1 MSEKSPLDRLLA
13 RTDFKPF
20 SGRHAFRVL
29 ELSRK
34 KLRIPPARDDDVLKA
49 VSSLGLI
56 LETEV
61 AMIVAIQETLCK
73 RCGNCC
79 RNRAHLRIRKDELKG
94 VADYLH
100 VEYKRLKDQ
109 LRATPMGDGTF
120 IIAQPCS
127 FLRNNLCT
135 VYPVRP
141 RTCRGYPANDLLTTM
156 GRGAPFD
163 GCPIANDLLAEI
175 VVKRVLG
182 GADVE
187 GSSRGAQ
194 GDGGEEEEGSGK
206 ARLPPAEG
214 KNEAPRQW
222 LRKEPAGY
230 HSLKIG
236 VLFHSCPFKL

>member
-34 KLRIPPARDDDVLKA
+34 KLKIPPVRNDDVLKA

-61 AMIVAIQETLCK
+61 AMIVAMQETLCK

-79 RNRAHLRIRKDELKG
+79 RDRVHLRFRKDELKS

-109 LRATPMGDGTF
+109 LKATPMGDGTF
-120 IIAQPCS
+120 IISQPCS

-135 VYPVRP
+135 VYPARP
-141 RTCRGYPANDLLTTM
+141 ETCRGYPVNDLLTTM
-156 GRGAPFD
+156 RRGAQFD

-175 VVKRVLG
+175 VVKRVLEEQMERDHPDELKAMAEKRRG
-182 GADVE
+182 DLAKLASLPQRERMKLLTNDYAKTLRGT
-187 GSSRGAQ
+187 SR
-194 GDGGEEEEGSGK
+194 
-206 ARLPPAEG
+206 
-214 KNEAPRQW
+214 
-222 LRKEPAGY
+222 
-230 HSLKIG
+230 
-236 VLFHSCPFKL
+236 

>member
-1 MSEKSPLDRLLA
+1 MSEKSPLDRLLT

-34 KLRIPPARDDDVLKA
+34 KLKIPPVRYDDALKA

-61 AMIVAIQETLCK
+61 AMIVALQETLCN

-79 RNRAHLRIRKDELKG
+79 RNRVHLRFRKDELQG
-94 VADYLH
+94 VANYLH

-127 FLRNNLCT
+127 FLRKNLCS
-135 VYPVRP
+135 VYAVRP
-141 RTCRGYPANDLLTTM
+141 RTCRGYPSNDLLTAM
-156 GRGAPFD
+156 GRGVPFD

-175 VVKRVLG
+175 VVKRVLEEQMWR
-182 GADVE
+182 DHPEELKVIVE
-187 GSSRGAQ
+187 KRKVDLEKLAS
-194 GDGGEEEEGSGK
+194 
-206 ARLPPAEG
+206 LPQMERMKLLTKG
-214 KNEAPRQW
+214 YTKNLQSTTR
-222 LRKEPAGY
+222 
-230 HSLKIG
+230 
-236 VLFHSCPFKL
+236 

>member
-34 KLRIPPARDDDVLKA
+34 KLKIPPARDDDALKA
-49 VSSLGLI
+49 VSSLGLM
-56 LETEV
+56 LETDV
-61 AMIVAIQETLCK
+61 AMIMAIQETLCK

-100 VEYKRLKDQ
+100 VEYKKLKDQ

-141 RTCRGYPANDLLTTM
+141 MTCRGYPANDLLNTM

-175 VVKRVLG
+175 VVKRVLEEQMWRDHPEELK
-182 GADVE
+182 AMVE
-187 GSSRGAQ
+187 KRRRDLEKLASLPQRERMRLLANGYAKNLQ
-194 GDGGEEEEGSGK
+194 GTTG
-206 ARLPPAEG
+206 
-214 KNEAPRQW
+214 
-222 LRKEPAGY
+222 
-230 HSLKIG
+230 
-236 VLFHSCPFKL
+236 

>member
-1 MSEKSPLDRLLA
+1 MSEKSPLDRLMA

-34 KLRIPPARDDDVLKA
+34 KLKIPPARDDDVLKA
-49 VSSLGLI
+49 VSSLGLM
-56 LETEV
+56 LETDV
-61 AMIVAIQETLCK
+61 AMIMAIQETLCK

-79 RNRAHLRIRKDELKG
+79 SNRAHLRIRKDELKG

-100 VEYKRLKDQ
+100 VEYKKLKDQ

-141 RTCRGYPANDLLTTM
+141 VTCRGYPVNDLLNTM

-175 VVKRVLG
+175 VLKRVSEEQMWRDHPEELK
-182 GADVE
+182 AMVE
-187 GSSRGAQ
+187 KRRRDLEKLASLPQRERMRLLANGYAKNLQ
-194 GDGGEEEEGSGK
+194 GTTG
-206 ARLPPAEG
+206 
-214 KNEAPRQW
+214 
-222 LRKEPAGY
+222 
-230 HSLKIG
+230 
-236 VLFHSCPFKL
+236 

>member
-34 KLRIPPARDDDVLKA
+34 KLTIPPARDDDVLKA
-49 VSSLGLI
+49 VSSLGLM
-56 LETEV
+56 LETDV
-61 AMIVAIQETLCK
+61 AMIMAIQETLCK

-94 VADYLH
+94 VTDYLH
-100 VEYKRLKDQ
+100 VEYKKLKDQ
-109 LRATPMGDGTF
+109 LKVTPMGDGTF

-127 FLRNNLCT
+127 FLRNNLCII
-135 VYPVRP
+135 YPVRP
-141 RTCRGYPANDLLTTM
+141 MTCRGYPTNDLLNTM

-175 VVKRVLG
+175 VVKRVLEEQMWRDNPEELK
-182 GADVE
+182 AMVE
-187 GSSRGAQ
+187 KRRRDLEKLASLPQRERMRLLVNGYAKNLRGTT
-194 GDGGEEEEGSGK
+194 G
-206 ARLPPAEG
+206 
-214 KNEAPRQW
+214 
-222 LRKEPAGY
+222 
-230 HSLKIG
+230 
-236 VLFHSCPFKL
+236 

>member
-1 MSEKSPLDRLLA
+1 MSEKSPLDRLLT

-20 SGRHAFRVL
+20 SGRQAFRVL

-34 KLRIPPARDDDVLKA
+34 KLKIPPVRDDDVLKA

-61 AMIVAIQETLCK
+61 AMIVAIQDTLCK

-79 RNRAHLRIRKDELKG
+79 RNRVHLRFRKEELKS

-109 LRATPMGDGTF
+109 LRAIPMGDGTF

-127 FLRNNLCT
+127 FLRNNLCS

-141 RTCRGYPANDLLTTM
+141 ETCHGYPSKDLLTTM
-156 GRGAPFD
+156 GRGATFD

-175 VVKRVLG
+175 VVKRVLEEQMWRDHPEELK
-182 GADVE
+182 AIAE
-187 GSSRGAQ
+187 KRRGDLEKLA
-194 GDGGEEEEGSGK
+194 S
-206 ARLPPAEG
+206 LPQSERMKLLTKGYA
-214 KNEAPRQW
+214 KNLQSTTR
-222 LRKEPAGY
+222 
-230 HSLKIG
+230 
-236 VLFHSCPFKL
+236 

>member
-34 KLRIPPARDDDVLKA
+34 KLKIPPARDDDALKA
-49 VSSLGLI
+49 VSSLGLM
-56 LETEV
+56 LETDV
-61 AMIVAIQETLCK
+61 AMIMAIQETLCK

-100 VEYKRLKDQ
+100 VEYKKLKDQ

-141 RTCRGYPANDLLTTM
+141 MTCRGYPANDLLNTM
-156 GRGAPFD
+156 GRGAPLD

-175 VVKRVLG
+175 VVKRVLEEQMWRDHPEELK
-182 GADVE
+182 AMVE
-187 GSSRGAQ
+187 KRRRDLEKLASLPQRERMRLLANGYAKNLRGTT
-194 GDGGEEEEGSGK
+194 G
-206 ARLPPAEG
+206 
-214 KNEAPRQW
+214 
-222 LRKEPAGY
+222 
-230 HSLKIG
+230 
-236 VLFHSCPFKL
+236 

>member
-34 KLRIPPARDDDVLKA
+34 KLKIPPARDDDALKA
-49 VSSLGLI
+49 VSSLGLM
-56 LETEV
+56 LETDV
-61 AMIVAIQETLCK
+61 AMIMAIQETLCK

-100 VEYKRLKDQ
+100 VEYKKLKDQ

-127 FLRNNLCT
+127 YLRNNLCT

-141 RTCRGYPANDLLTTM
+141 VTCRGYPASDLLNSM

-163 GCPIANDLLAEI
+163 GCPIASDLLAEI
-175 VVKRVLG
+175 VVKRVSEEQMWRDHPEELK
-182 GADVE
+182 AMVE
-187 GSSRGAQ
+187 KRRRDLEKLASLPQRERMRLLANGYAKNLQ
-194 GDGGEEEEGSGK
+194 GTTG
-206 ARLPPAEG
+206 
-214 KNEAPRQW
+214 
-222 LRKEPAGY
+222 
-230 HSLKIG
+230 
-236 VLFHSCPFKL
+236 

>member
-34 KLRIPPARDDDVLKA
+34 KLMMPPVRDDDVLKA

-79 RNRAHLRIRKDELKG
+79 SNRVHLRFRKEELKG

-109 LRATPMGDGTF
+109 LKATPMGDGTF

-127 FLRNNLCT
+127 FLRNSLCS

-141 RTCRGYPANDLLTTM
+141 GTCRGYPSTDLLTSM

-163 GCPIANDLLAEI
+163 GCPIADDLLAEI
-175 VVKRVLG
+175 VVKRAL
-182 GADVE
+182 
-187 GSSRGAQ
+187 
-194 GDGGEEEEGSGK
+194 EEQMWRDHPEELK
-206 ARLPPAEG
+206 AMAEKRRVDLEKLASLPERERMKLLTKGYA
-214 KNEAPRQW
+214 KNLQSNTR
-222 LRKEPAGY
+222 
-230 HSLKIG
+230 
-236 VLFHSCPFKL
+236 